1 MAMSTLK
8 EMASSKDL
16 TSVKRG
22 DLFKIDP
29 RFLKEEEG
37 FNIRNYETEEALAH
51 VESLTESMLA
61 GGYIPPVVVRT
72 DGKGNVFLVDGHCRH
87 RAALKAIERGAE
99 GLMLAAVN
107 FKGSDADRVE
117 LMLRSDDGLKFSP
130 LETAHGYLR
139 LYRMG
144 LNLSDVAKR
153 VGKSMSL
160 VSQYIMLA
168 TSNMDVQ
175 RLVSEGKVSA
185 AAAISVLQK
194 HGEDSGR
201 VLQETLDSAAS
212 QGEKKV
218 TLGKVRPWIP
228 RRETVAELVEMAKTV
243 EKGMAFDEAKG
254 TCRIELTA
262 EQADKLMAIMSDISD
277 AEKKKRATEE
287 RKAKKAAAEAE
298 NSVQPTASG
307 EGGEV
312 ENA

>member
-1 MAMSTLK
+1 MALSTLK
-8 EMASSKDL
+8 EMASSKEL
-16 TSVKRG
+16 SSVKRG

-37 FNIRNYETEEALAH
+37 FNIRSYETEEVLAH

-72 DGKGNVFLVDGHCRH
+72 DGKGNVFLIDGHCRH

-99 GLMLAAVN
+99 GLMLTAVN

-139 LYRMG
+139 LHRLG
-144 LNLSDVAKR
+144 LTLSEVAKR
-153 VGKSMSL
+153 VGKSVTL
-160 VSQYIMLA
+160 VSHYLMLA

-175 RLVSEGKVSA
+175 RLVAEGKVSA
-185 AAAISVLQK
+185 STAISVLQK

-201 VLQETLDSAAS
+201 ILQETLDSAACL
-212 QGEKKV
+212 GEKKV
-218 TLGKVRPWIP
+218 TVGKVRPWIP
-228 RRETVAELVEMAKTV
+228 RRETVAELVDVAKTV
-243 EKGMAFDEAKG
+243 EKSMVFDEKNG

-262 EQADKLMAIMSDISD
+262 EQANKLMAIMDDINA
-277 AEKKKRATEE
+277 AEEKKRASAE
-287 RKAKKAAAEAE
+287 RKAKKAAEME
-298 NSVQPTASG
+298 QSVPPGDSV
-307 EGGEV
+307 EGGDV
-312 ENA
+312 EHA